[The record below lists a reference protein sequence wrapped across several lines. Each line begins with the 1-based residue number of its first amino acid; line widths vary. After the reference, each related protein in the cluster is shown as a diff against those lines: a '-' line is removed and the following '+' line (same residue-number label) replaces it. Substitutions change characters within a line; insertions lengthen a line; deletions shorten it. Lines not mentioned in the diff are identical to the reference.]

1 MVTAF
6 QNANLLESE
15 FGAIIIADYNPETG
29 FEKENLNTNLGI
41 RNMRFDVDPT
51 IDANGNTDSSIK
63 SCFKILTSQITP
75 GDPFAMTINL
85 KKVYFIHS
93 VLFVQDVLSGILG
106 SVSTADLDKYH
117 ATQIDVHIGSD
128 SIWSNNPKCTL
139 TPRLAADHK
148 DSIKNWSLYGNEG
161 E

>member
-51 IDANGNTDSSIK
+51 IDANGDTDPSIK

-75 GDPFAMTINL
+75 GEPFAMTVKL
-85 KKVYFIHS
+85 TKEYFINS
-93 VLFVQDVLSGILG
+93 VLLG
-106 SVSTADLDKYH
+106 
-117 ATQIDVHIGSD
+117 
-128 SIWSNNPKCTL
+128 
-139 TPRLAADHK
+139 
-148 DSIKNWSLYGNEG
+148 
-161 E
+161 